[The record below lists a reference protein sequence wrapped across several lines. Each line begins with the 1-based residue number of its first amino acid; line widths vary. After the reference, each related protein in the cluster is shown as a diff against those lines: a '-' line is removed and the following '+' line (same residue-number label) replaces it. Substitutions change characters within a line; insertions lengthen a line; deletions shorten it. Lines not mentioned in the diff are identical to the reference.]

1 MNIKRVILKWKDMH
15 FFCKCSYLLICILFI
30 MIPFTGLILESFNIS
45 IISFNFILGIYVL
58 CIVFS
63 ILAKDWKMILIAT
76 VGGLMVWAITIGIA
90 EVLWYYLNAWF
101 GIDIS
106 YR

>member
-1 MNIKRVILKWKDMH
+1 
-15 FFCKCSYLLICILFI
+15 
-30 MIPFTGLILESFNIS
+30 
-45 IISFNFILGIYVL
+45 
-58 CIVFS
+58 
-63 ILAKDWKMILIAT
+63 MILIAT